1 MSSTNLT
8 DNKLTLA
15 DADELYY
22 NHRSAYE
29 GLKEEINRLNEEL
42 MRRLASIVAYEKAR
56 AYYAACE
63 MNIEAAGYDTLKAEE
78 ALKKAASEFFCMPSG
93 RSFYS

>member
-1 MSSTNLT
+1 MYPEDNS
-8 DNKLTLA
+8 NKLTLA

-42 MRRLASIVAYEKAR
+42 MRRLRSIVAYEDAR
-56 AYYAACE
+56 AHYAACE
-63 MNIEAAGYDTLKAEE
+63 MNIESAEAAALKAEE
-78 ALKKAASEFFCMPSG
+78 AVKKAAGEFFCMPSG
-93 RSFYS
+93 RSFNS